1 MFNMTRVQ
9 SPPVTVI
16 IFSSFN
22 ITQCGAVVFLL
33 ECETETH
40 SSAEKEREREREEIK
55 KDQSSDSD
63 GQVSC
68 GRAGHRQVDEKG

>member
-1 MFNMTRVQ
+1 MTRVQ

-22 ITQCGAVVFLL
+22 ITQCDAVVFLF

-40 SSAEKEREREREEIK
+40 SSAQKEGERERKEAKREREERKI
-55 KDQSSDSD
+55 S
-63 GQVSC
+63 QVTLMVKYHAVVQDTD
-68 GRAGHRQVDEKG
+68 R